1 MDKRKLSTAM
11 EVLQEVS
18 IEFVDRKKVIDR
30 KLEQK
35 RSKESMF
42 VEEIIHFSSK
52 SLLYNQRASTAN

>member
-1 MDKRKLSTAM
+1 M

-42 VEEIIHFSSK
+42 VDEIIHFFSK
-52 SLLYNQRASTAN
+52 SLLYNQRASTVN